1 MPTTSAKRNAIR
13 QRVPAS
19 VRRDALI
26 EAAVSEFARG
36 GLHGTPVD
44 KIARRV
50 GVAQPYVFSL
60 FGSKRELFLAAVER
74 GFRLT
79 ADTFTKAA
87 QEFDPNI
94 ALPDTDVLTA
104 MGLAYVELLNTHRDY
119 LMLQHQSYAACDDE
133 VIRERVR
140 AFYAQLVVHVERLSG
155 AEAERDRRVLPLR
168 HVAQRRGRDG
178 RRGPLSWVRVAASRG
193 RSRATGRSGRRSR
206 LWIARQAVVG
216 DRFPR
221 GGVGHEL
228 APGGSD
234 PGVAVDRPQPHP
246 DL

>member
-1 MPTTSAKRNAIR
+1 MPATSEKSSKTR

-26 EAAVSEFARG
+26 EAAVHEFAKG

-74 GFRLT
+74 GFELVME
-79 ADTFTKAA
+79 TFTKAA
-87 QEFDPNI
+87 EDFDPSI

-104 MGLAYVELLNTHRDY
+104 MGKAYVELLDEHRDY

-140 AFYAQLVVHVERLSG
+140 ALFARLVSHVGQLSG
-155 AEAERDRRVLPLR
+155 AEPEELDEFFRYGMWLNTAAAMGVEDLSAGCEWIQAEGAEIEQQDP
-168 HVAQRRGRDG
+168 
-178 RRGPLSWVRVAASRG
+178 SRG
-193 RSRATGRSGRRSR
+193 NPTS
-206 LWIARQAVVG
+206 V
-216 DRFPR
+216 
-221 GGVGHEL
+221 
-228 APGGSD
+228 
-234 PGVAVDRPQPHP
+234 
-246 DL
+246 